1 MMKRFVILL
10 LLAALVSCE
19 RPAALYEY
27 RSTPLEGWES
37 ADTLVFTVDSLR
49 EEGIYSLDLLLR
61 TSTAVPYPFRT
72 LWLVVKQNWHSPA
85 AERLDT
91 LACELVNADGD
102 VCGDGVL
109 HYRYR
114 FPVDTLVLPEGAQG
128 RLAVCHIMRRESLKG
143 ISDVGLVLKKELPL
157 P

>member
-1 MMKRFVILL
+1 MKRIVFFL
-10 LLAALVSCE
+10 LLAAFASCE

-37 ADTLVFTVDSLR
+37 ADTLVFAVDSLR
-49 EEGIYSLDLLLR
+49 EGGSYSLDLLLR
-61 TSTAVPYPFRT
+61 TSTAIPYPFRK
-72 LWLVVKQNWHSPA
+72 LWLVVKQSWHLPA
-85 AERLDT
+85 AGRIDT

-102 VCGDGVL
+102 ICGDGVL
-109 HYRYR
+109 HYRYS
-114 FPVDTLVLPEGAQG
+114 FPVDTLVLPEGARG
-128 RLAVCHIMRRESLKG
+128 RLAVFHIMRRERLKG